1 MKGTYINLIVEKFQL
16 ERKNLRDEVIEKR
29 TKELETEITE
39 GLNNLKKLSLLKTTI
54 DDGILIQ
61 DFAI

>member
-1 MKGTYINLIVEKFQL
+1 MKGAFINLIVEKFQL
-16 ERKNLRDEVIEKR
+16 ERNNQRDEIIEKR
-29 TKELETEITE
+29 TKELETEIVE
-39 GLNNLKKLSLLKTTI
+39 GLKNLKKLSLLKTTI